1 MFFISSKQSDRPNY
15 TKAIESMT
23 LIILDKV
30 FLEFFLSDIML
41 MLKSVWLWIQAVLWP
56 SMSYETQNGLTQA
69 SNESVHF
76 QVLGVGLSRTGT
88 FSTRIA
94 LTKMLG
100 GKCYHGYVSSLDGEP
115 EFWQKAADGLLTE
128 QDWIQGLEGRGY
140 TAGVGEPINYFY
152 PEILKVIV
160 HKCLL
165 MPDF

>member
-1 MFFISSKQSDRPNY
+1 MYY
-15 TKAIESMT
+15 TKRGT
-23 LIILDKV
+23 DL
-30 FLEFFLSDIML
+30 
-41 MLKSVWLWIQAVLWP
+41 
-56 SMSYETQNGLTQA
+56 
-69 SNESVHF
+69 
-76 QVLGVGLSRTGT
+76 LGVGLSRTGT

-152 PEILKVIV
+152 PEILKVIHV
-160 HKCLL
+160 LEFVLKKLVYIHISVGSHQCS
-165 MPDF
+165 FCQY

>member
-1 MFFISSKQSDRPNY
+1 MGSWS
-15 TKAIESMT
+15 
-23 LIILDKV
+23 
-30 FLEFFLSDIML
+30 LSANTVIYYYIPTCSLPTTVHTDIML

-56 SMSYETQNGLTQA
+56 SMSYETRNGLTHA

-115 EFWQKAADGLLTE
+115 EFWQKD
-128 QDWIQGLEGRGY
+128 
-140 TAGVGEPINYFY
+140 
-152 PEILKVIV
+152 
-160 HKCLL
+160 
-165 MPDF
+165 